1 MDSPNVELMSALAS
15 LFECGKYSDL
25 TIVCGMK
32 RYSVH
37 RAIVCSRSEFFDGA
51 CRNPFKESETGVI
64 DLTEEDPEAVEHM
77 VNYFYHLDYLT
88 KPLSRCSSQRSTRQA
103 SPMSQRAAAHR
114 PAKKFS
120 LSMIEDPLLAMV
132 TASTATGALVTPPAE
147 EPSQFD
153 SMDAPQKLPDTPMA
167 DQFEQNPFDGLQQE
181 PEADVEKPHL
191 MTHVAVYALGEKY
204 GIPGLKS
211 LARKKFAHQIEHH
224 LSSTEFAES
233 CQEAYETTVDSDRGL
248 RDVII
253 QTFRA
258 HPNLSLRKDVEL
270 VVRDTPGLAFELFRM
285 ASGLPVYS

>member
-1 MDSPNVELMSALAS
+1 
-15 LFECGKYSDL
+15 
-25 TIVCGMK
+25 MK

-64 DLTEEDPEAVEHM
+64 DLTEDDPEAVEHM

-88 KPLSRCSSQRSTRQA
+88 KPLSRRSSQRSTRKS
-103 SPMSQRAAAHR
+103 SPMSPRASANG

-120 LSMIEDPLLAMV
+120 LAMIEDPLLAMV
-132 TASTATGALVTPPAE
+132 SATMPTAPATPPTE
-147 EPSQFD
+147 QPSHFD
-153 SMDAPQKLPDTPMA
+153 SSMDLSQKLPDTPMA
-167 DQFEQNPFDGLQQE
+167 EQFEQDPFDRIMQE

-211 LARKKFAHQIEHH
+211 LARKKFAHQMEIH
-224 LSSTEFAES
+224 LSNPEFAEA
-233 CQEAYETTVDSDRGL
+233 CQEAYESTVDSDRGL

-258 HPNLSLRKDVEL
+258 HPNLSLRKDVEM

-285 ASGLPVYS
+285 ASGLPVFS